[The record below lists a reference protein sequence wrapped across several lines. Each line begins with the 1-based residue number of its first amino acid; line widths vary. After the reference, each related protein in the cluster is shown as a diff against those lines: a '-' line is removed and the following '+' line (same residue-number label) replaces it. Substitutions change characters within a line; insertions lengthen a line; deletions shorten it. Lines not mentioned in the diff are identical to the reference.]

1 MHGKCRKKC
10 DQCTAGLGRSEEAE
24 TAAAQSTPDF
34 CQEEEAFGGQALSI
48 FCRNDKKLIWT

>member
-1 MHGKCRKKC
+1 MHGKCRTKY

-34 CQEEEAFGGQALSI
+34 SQGRSLGGQVLSI
-48 FCRNDKKLIWT
+48 LAGMSNLTWT